1 MFIVLTGNPNSGKTQ
16 IINLLKDN
24 GYDVFEVDQFV
35 KQLYEVN
42 NIGYIL
48 ISTHFGKDFLKKDK
62 VDTKK
67 LAQLVLNDNYE
78 LYRLKILIWPLIKSK
93 LHWLKKRYKNMV
105 VEMAIFKNDP
115 LYFNGIFDLSI
126 ELTRNDEYKEQNE
139 KQKFN
144 KWYNLHTCF
153 FPDYIV
159 ENNTDILCAYNDV
172 LNIIKKFYE

>member
-24 GYDVFEVDQFV
+24 GYDVFEVDQFI

-78 LYRLKILIWPLIKSK
+78 LYRLKILI
-93 LHWLKKRYKNMV
+93 
-105 VEMAIFKNDP
+105 
-115 LYFNGIFDLSI
+115 
-126 ELTRNDEYKEQNE
+126 
-139 KQKFN
+139 
-144 KWYNLHTCF
+144 
-153 FPDYIV
+153 
-159 ENNTDILCAYNDV
+159 
-172 LNIIKKFYE
+172 